1 MLSAGLQHDGEALS
15 LADDASLRD
24 NNSVYRGSRS
34 GTKGGK
40 GLIAKQALPPNPQ
53 LAVHAVGWNPN
64 GGSKRAWLAH
74 GGAAG
79 FLRLQHILV
88 SETN

>member
-15 LADDASLRD
+15 LADEDSLRN

-34 GTKGGK
+34 GSKGGK
-40 GLIAKQALPPNPQ
+40 GQIAKQRLPPNPH
-53 LAVHAVGWNPN
+53 LAVHAVCWNPN
-64 GGSKRAWLAH
+64 GGPNRAWLAH

-88 SETN
+88 SESN